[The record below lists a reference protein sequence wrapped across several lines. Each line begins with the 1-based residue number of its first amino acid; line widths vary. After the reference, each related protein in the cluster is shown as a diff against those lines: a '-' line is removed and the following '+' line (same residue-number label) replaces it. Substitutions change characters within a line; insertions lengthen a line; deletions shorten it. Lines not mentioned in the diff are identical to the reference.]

1 MQLQNLITV
10 IGAVFALAGLG
21 GVAWLTV
28 GELRLRAIRRGR
40 LAPAGGPQAV
50 VRRSRDPTGIGDQF
64 IGQIRRLGQQSA
76 VRDPAKLSVLRSRL
90 MQAGFYNREAPV
102 IYLGVRAAALAVAT
116 LGVILVL
123 PLVAG
128 SEKAVLSGIAIA
140 GLLAAL
146 AILGPD
152 RVLNMRR
159 SKRER
164 EYSDGFPDLLD
175 LLVASVEAGLSL
187 DAAVTR
193 VTEELARRYPNL
205 TGHLRF
211 LVLELRA
218 GKSRKDAWAA
228 FADRLES
235 TTLGSLATMLRQ
247 AEELGTS
254 LGETLTV
261 FSQDMRSKRM
271 LRARREGARAIGQ
284 ADRPADHLH
293 LSVPVGR
300 PAVTRRGAADGRFRP
315 PLDAVGPVRP
325 GNQLLEVPIPFWTAS
340 PGAS

>member
-64 IGQIRRLGQQSA
+64 MGQIRRLGQQSA

-128 SEKAVLSGIAIA
+128 GKNGLSGIAIA

-205 TGHLRF
+205 TVHLRF

-228 FADRLES
+228 FADRL
-235 TTLGSLATMLRQ
+235 GIDDARQLATMLRQ
-247 AEELGTS
+247 AEEMGTS

-271 LRARREGARAIGQ
+271 LRAEEKALALSAKLTVPLIIFIFPCLLGALLL
-284 ADRPADHLH
+284 PA
-293 LSVPVGR
+293 
-300 PAVTRRGAADGRFRP
+300 AAR
-315 PLDAVGPVRP
+315 LMDAFGHH
-325 GNQLLEVPIPFWTAS
+325 
-340 PGAS
+340 

>member
-1 MQLQNLITV
+1 MQLQNLIT
-10 IGAVFALAGLG
+10 IFGAVLVLAGLG
-21 GVAWLTV
+21 GGAWLAAS
-28 GELRLRAIRRGR
+28 ELRLRAIRRGR
-40 LAPAGGPQAV
+40 LATAGGPHFDRA
-50 VRRSRDPTGIGDQF
+50 RSARDPNSGIGGHLL
-64 IGQIRRLGQQSA
+64 GQIRRLGQQSA

-102 IYLGVRAAALAVAT
+102 IYLGVRAASLAVAT
-116 LGVILVL
+116 LGVILIL

-128 SEKAVLSGIAIA
+128 GKGGFAGIAIA
-140 GLLAAL
+140 GVLALA

-152 RVLNMRR
+152 RVLTMRR

-205 TGHLRF
+205 TIHLRF

-218 GKSRKDAWAA
+218 GKSRKEAWSA
-228 FADRLES
+228 FADRL
-235 TTLGSLATMLRQ
+235 GIDDARQLATMLRQ
-247 AEELGTS
+247 AEEMGTS
-254 LGETLTV
+254 LGDTLTV

-271 LRARREGARAIGQ
+271 LRAEEKALALSAKLTVPLIVFIFPCLLGSLMLPAAARLAKVFG
-284 ADRPADHLH
+284 HH
-293 LSVPVGR
+293 
-300 PAVTRRGAADGRFRP
+300 
-315 PLDAVGPVRP
+315 
-325 GNQLLEVPIPFWTAS
+325 
-340 PGAS
+340 